1 MGLQKKNADAE
12 IDDFHI
18 ASISVIFTSS
28 TSTSTLMYILF
39 LYFRSS
45 TIFIANVD
53 AKTTPMD
60 LWIASVPQGW
70 SSLKTVAR
78 NICILYI
85 NYYF

>member
-1 MGLQKKNADAE
+1 
-12 IDDFHI
+12 
-18 ASISVIFTSS
+18 
-28 TSTSTLMYILF
+28 MYILF

-70 SSLKTVAR
+70 SSLKTVAGELEKCAH
-78 NICILYI
+78 ICLFLLYLLEGRLI
-85 NYYF
+85 TLELIEIS

>member
-1 MGLQKKNADAE
+1 
-12 IDDFHI
+12 
-18 ASISVIFTSS
+18 
-28 TSTSTLMYILF
+28 MYILF

-70 SSLKTVAR
+70 FSLKTVAGDIDYVFLNVR
-78 NICILYI
+78 HTIISKSVLSAGSVDRALAL
-85 NYYF
+85 

>member
-1 MGLQKKNADAE
+1 
-12 IDDFHI
+12 
-18 ASISVIFTSS
+18 
-28 TSTSTLMYILF
+28 MYILF

-70 SSLKTVAR
+70 SSLKTVAGD
-78 NICILYI
+78 ID
-85 NYYF
+85 YF